1 MFDRVLLFVS
11 QSVHNCF
18 IFCLEQENYILIFHK
33 LSVIFCGIIFFCV
46 KKKLLPSKMKNPLT
60 KKIIYFY

>member
-18 IFCLEQENYILIFHK
+18 ILCLEKENYILIFHK
-33 LSVIFCGIIFFCV
+33 LSVIFCGIIFFSV
-46 KKKLLPSKMKNPLT
+46 KKKLLPSKNEKSIN
-60 KKIIYFY
+60 

>member
-18 IFCLEQENYILIFHK
+18 ILCLEQENYILIFHK
-33 LSVIFCGIIFFCV
+33 LSVIFCGIIFFV
-46 KKKLLPSKMKNPLT
+46 LKKNCYLRKMKNPLT